1 MLEQLASKIA
11 FSVFWNNGPQIKP
24 PHDQKILQHI
34 SDFLKP
40 ESSQAFEDNLSDVD
54 ARLIDPLDEM
64 SGSYFSTLKTKLYD
78 VNLNQKLRNKIVYS
92 AMHGVGA
99 AFIDQ
104 AFQVASLPGVIH
116 VLEQR
121 EPNPDFPT
129 VAFPNP
135 EEGKSSLC
143 LSFATAEDQDA
154 IYILANDPD
163 ADRLAVAQKLDDG
176 SWKIFNGNEI
186 GALLGWWQI
195 QTHFKEQGEKYSRNN
210 LYFLASTVSSKIL
223 RSMASSEG
231 LSFEETLTGFK
242 WLANRAY
249 DLEQDPNK
257 KVLLAYEEAIG
268 FMCGSQVLDKDGVFA
283 AVRMAELICFLE
295 VQGLTLRHQLQDLYD
310 K

>member
-1 MLEQLASKIA
+1 MQISHQFDDF

-24 PHDQKILQHI
+24 PHDQNILQHI
-34 SDFLKP
+34 ADFLKP
-40 ESSQAFEDNLSDVD
+40 ESCQAFEEDLSDVD
-54 ARLIDPLDEM
+54 ALLIDPLEEM
-64 SGSYFSTLKTKLYD
+64 SDTYFATMKAKLYD
-78 VNLNQKLRNKIVYS
+78 ANLNQKLRHKIVYS

-104 AFQVASLPGVIH
+104 AFGVASLPAVLH

-135 EEGKSSLC
+135 EEGKSSLS
-143 LSFATAEDQDA
+143 LSFATADDQDA

-195 QTHFKEQGEKYSRNN
+195 QTHFKEHGEKYSRCN

-249 DLEQDPNK
+249 NLEQDPNK

-283 AVRMAELICFLE
+283 AIRIAELIGFLE
-295 VQGLTLRHQLQDLYD
+295 DQGLTLRHQLQDIYD